1 MNTPHPARRYALGFT
16 LIELLVVIAIIAIL
30 AGMLLPALAK
40 AKEKAKQTRCL
51 NNMKQVALAFSLYVS
66 ANDDKTPAVNDGVA
80 NFATSTG
87 PGSPNFLNALQ
98 GELGTN
104 SPTFTCSS
112 ARETTGA
119 QAPNATN
126 STSYLGNAAVLGIAG
141 GAQVRVTQVNTPS
154 ALVFLQELFDRR
166 STAFNRPRL
175 INAAA
180 GTYGWWHF
188 TVTTPNWLNL
198 TENYSVIHN
207 QGGML
212 PFLDGHAEFRRGDK
226 LTSGDF
232 GLSPANHTWA
242 NSFSLSYTRSF

>member
-1 MNTPHPARRYALGFT
+1 MNTPRPTAHRAQGFT

-51 NNMKQVALAFSLYVS
+51 NNMKQVALALSLYVS
-66 ANDDKTPAVNDGVA
+66 VNDDKTPAVRDGVA
-80 NFATSTG
+80 NFATST
-87 PGSPNFLNALQ
+87 SPNFLNSLQ
-98 GELGTN
+98 SELGTN

-119 QAPNATN
+119 QAPNPNN
-126 STSYLGNAAVLGIAG
+126 STSYLGNAAVLGVAG
-141 GAQVRVTQVNTPS
+141 GAQVRVTQVGSPS
-154 ALVFLQELFDRR
+154 SLIFLQELFDRR
-166 STAFNRPRL
+166 NTAFNRPRL
-175 INAAA
+175 VSAAA
-180 GTYGWWHF
+180 GTYQWWHF
-188 TVTTPNWLNL
+188 TVATPNYLNL